1 VQQNQDYEKKIQHLS
16 QELKKLQ
23 QEKEQDKANLEA
35 SFKEKQQAYRT
46 KIKNLKNKSQP
57 SSAVGIKQIEQTQST
72 SANKGTNRKNNL
84 AASSSASD
92 VRRRSLNGSSTSKV
106 DGSSKQVL
114 NASSRPS
121 SRTEKKTFIQYY
133 PWRDL
138 PVLT

>member
-72 SANKGTNRKNNL
+72 SANKGTNRK
-84 AASSSASD
+84 
-92 VRRRSLNGSSTSKV
+92 
-106 DGSSKQVL
+106 KQ
-114 NASSRPS
+114 SRC
-121 SRTEKKTFIQYY
+121 EF
-133 PWRDL
+133 
-138 PVLT
+138 